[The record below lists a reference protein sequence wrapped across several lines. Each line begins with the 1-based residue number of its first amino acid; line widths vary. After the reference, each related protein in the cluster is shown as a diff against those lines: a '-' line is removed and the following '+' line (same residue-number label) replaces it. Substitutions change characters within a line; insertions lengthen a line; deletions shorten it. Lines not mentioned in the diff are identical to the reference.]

1 MYELPATYE
10 LEFGIRYLNSH
21 DWLSI
26 SGPRGECTIN
36 CTSGANMV
44 LCPPQWSKLGRTK
57 SWPKSEADQIKILGF
72 GNAKQQLQVLLWK
85 DTGTHICSFLQNG
98 MRRSELVS
106 GPGRFSKALAF
117 RSRLQW
123 DSILPKHTDP
133 LTCWKVRKPPEL
145 IHLWSYGRPNFK
157 SWAFWS
163 HNKLQVPVLAGTW
176 EAWNMDMA
184 VDQD

>member
-1 MYELPATYE
+1 MYELPATYGN
-10 LEFGIRYLNSH
+10 LDFVIQKFPWAHRFL
-21 DWLSI
+21 
-26 SGPRGECTIN
+26 GP
-36 CTSGANMV
+36 GASA
-44 LCPPQWSKLGRTK
+44 PST
-57 SWPKSEADQIKILGF
+57 AH
-72 GNAKQQLQVLLWK
+72 QVLTWCFAHRSGQNWGARNRDQNRIWECKTAAAGSSLEGHRK
-85 DTGTHICSFLQNG
+85 SYLFFLQNG

-123 DSILPKHTDP
+123 DSILPQTYWP
-133 LTCWKVRKPPEL
+133 IESCWKVRKPPEL
-145 IHLWSYGRPNFK
+145 IHLWSYGRPNSK